1 MSPGSSFKML
11 DLASNLKKRWLACP
25 TLVFV
30 LCVGCSSGLEN
41 RQGSAVRRAKREHKP
56 RFRSPEMDAMY
67 KAAKASPRSFDP
79 VYTYTKAVA
88 DACLASLADTSCQT
102 CGEGAM
108 RYKRRSELEPQ
119 YWPIIEEA
127 VSMLDTLERT
137 LLLTAEQQV
146 DLLLATKGRL
156 LWLAGRSVEEQP
168 LIDDYAKAHPDA
180 VAVVRRRLELLRE
193 AGDAASLEAQC
204 TLSRAKTESAP
215 EAARVDLL
223 TACVALHPKNTQGR
237 SDLLDYAKYLP
248 NLTTAEEVLYRKNL
262 VDRCEARAGDEE
274 AGCAEGCACEDASQL
289 TRKCKRACARCRG
302 ETAQRLRLCKK
313 ITDAPTAVVRAP
325 RPAPPPTWTAPVPL
339 PRAGTVKEAPP
350 PKKIDTG
357 KGLKPVEM

>member
-1 MSPGSSFKML
+1 MPML
-11 DLASNLKKRWLACP
+11 RTTANLKKRRLACP
-25 TLVFV
+25 ALLLV
-30 LCVGCSSGLEN
+30 LCVGCSSGLDN
-41 RQGSAVRRAKREHKP
+41 RPNSAARTKRGPTKA

-88 DACLASLADTSCQT
+88 DACLASLADTNCQA

-127 VSMLDTLERT
+127 ISMLDALEKTLV
-137 LLLTAEQQV
+137 LTAEQQV
-146 DLLLATKGRL
+146 DLVIATKGRL

-168 LIDDYAKAHPDA
+168 MIDDYAKAHPDA
-180 VAVVRRRLELLRE
+180 VAVIRRRLELLRE
-193 AGDAASLEAQC
+193 AGDAASYEAQC

-223 TACVALHPKNTQGR
+223 TACVALNPRNTYGR
-237 SDLLDYAKYLP
+237 SDLLDYWKYLP
-248 NLTTAEEVLYRKNL
+248 HLTTAEEVIYRKNL
-262 VDRCEARAGDEE
+262 VQRCEEKAGDGE
-274 AGCAEGCACEDASQL
+274 GPCAEGCACEDSGKL
-289 TRKCKRACARCRG
+289 TRKCKRACSRCRS

-325 RPAPPPTWTAPVPL
+325 RPTPAPAWSPPPSKRSPADDVP
-339 PRAGTVKEAPP
+339 R
-350 PKKIDTG
+350 PKRDTG
-357 KGLKPVEM
+357 KGLKPVEL